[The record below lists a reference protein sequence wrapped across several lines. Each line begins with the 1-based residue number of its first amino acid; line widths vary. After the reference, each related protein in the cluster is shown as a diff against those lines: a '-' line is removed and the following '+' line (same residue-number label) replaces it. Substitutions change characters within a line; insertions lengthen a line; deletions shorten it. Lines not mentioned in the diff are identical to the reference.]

1 MFVADT
7 QIFTD
12 SGWKLI
18 KDLAGKDRVLVRN
31 FLGDAEF
38 ILPFA
43 VKKKKYDGEVLQ
55 IGAKNW
61 SFTVTPN
68 HEVVYEIDDSGKFR
82 KVPAKDLTLTNH
94 NRIHRKFKYF
104 FSEEPTK
111 ENVKIHDEFGTRNLR
126 IDDRDWY
133 VLVGYMLSCGFINTK
148 AGRPMLHFLLDEDKL
163 EEQLRLLEDILGRI
177 GLPYHVQYTEKTPP
191 RLVVSSKNTLAS
203 RLITRLGSSKR
214 KEMHLPDKII
224 YQSTKELAKLLVETI
239 VSGSQLVTTNKR
251 LLDDLMLL
259 GTLNG
264 LGMTISEKQPEQ
276 WTDKES
282 YILQIYGISDTY
294 QPKFKEK
301 SLYSGYIYEIML
313 FEGQIYVKEGGMP
326 VWINPK

>member
-12 SGWKLI
+12 SGWKDI
-18 KDLAGKDRVLVRN
+18 KNIAGKDRVLVRN

-38 ILPFA
+38 ITPFA
-43 VKKKKYDGEVLQ
+43 LKKKKYNGDVIK

-61 SFTVTPN
+61 SFTVTPD
-68 HEVVYEIDDSGKFR
+68 HVIVYETDDSGKFR
-82 KVPAKDLTLTNH
+82 KVPAEELVLTNH

-111 ENVKIHDEFGTRNLR
+111 ENVKVHDEFGTRNLR

-133 VLVGYMLSCGFINTK
+133 VLVGYVLSRGFIDTK
-148 AGRPMLHFLLDEDKL
+148 HGRPMLHIFLDEDKM
-163 EEQLRLLEDILGRI
+163 EEQLNMLQDILDRI
-177 GLPYHVQYTEKTPP
+177 GLPYHVQYSEKTRPKV
-191 RLVVSSKNTLAS
+191 VVSSQNTIAS
-203 RLITRLGSSKR
+203 RLITRLGSSTR

-224 YQSTKELAKLLVETI
+224 YQSTKDLAKLLIQTI

-264 LGMTISEKQPEQ
+264 LGMTISTLEPKQ
-276 WTDKES
+276 WTDKNS
-282 YILQIYGISDTY
+282 YILNIYGISDTY
-294 QPKFKEK
+294 SPKFKEK
-301 SLYSGYIYEIML
+301 ALYSGYVYEIML
-313 FEGQIYVKEGGMP
+313 FDGQVYVKEDGMP
-326 VWINPK
+326 IWTNPK